1 MNDSSHLSGDEL
13 KDLLAEL
20 FPICRSITGDGVRL
34 TLRRLQ
40 AIAEFDIV
48 EIPSGTQAFDWEVP
62 LEWRVHAAYV
72 ARQDGSRI
80 VDFQDNNL
88 HLVSYSAPF
97 RGTVDYQ
104 TLVQHLHSIPDR
116 PDAIPYRTSY
126 YRREWG
132 FCIAHTQLAALDP
145 SAQYEVVVDTELFAG
160 ALTLGEAILK
170 GDSGHEY
177 IVHTY
182 CCHPS
187 MGNDNLSGVVLWA
200 LLLRQLRACRHRHT
214 YRFVIAPETI
224 GTLAYL
230 SRRKRQMANVDGA
243 FVLSTVAGPGAFCL
257 KRSFLGT
264 SSVDRAARLA
274 LVSSGEDFSERAFDV
289 FGSDERQYSS
299 PGFRIPAVTIS
310 RSQYHQYPEYHTSKD
325 DLAFVSVDSLLRC
338 LKAYRF
344 AIDVLEQDAV
354 PTSLSPCGE
363 PMLGRR
369 GLYPQLGG
377 ASHAGGESIDL
388 ARLKGILWTAFSADG
403 AVRLSE
409 IAERR
414 DLRFDDVLFAAREL
428 ERQGLLKLEACRK
441 ERL

>member
-1 MNDSSHLSGDEL
+1 M
-13 KDLLAEL
+13 DLLADL
-20 FPICRSITGDGVRL
+20 FPICRSITGDGVRR

-40 AIAEFDIV
+40 AVAEFDIV

-62 LEWRVHAAYV
+62 PEWRVRAAYV
-72 ARQDGSRI
+72 ARGDGSRI

-88 HLVSYSAPF
+88 HLVGYSVPF
-97 RGTVDYQ
+97 RGTVDFP
-104 TLVQHLHSIPDR
+104 TLFQHLHSLPER
-116 PDAIPYRTSY
+116 PNAIPYRTSY
-126 YRREWG
+126 YRRDWG
-132 FCIAHTQLAALDP
+132 FCMAHNQLTALDP
-145 SAQYEVVVDTELFAG
+145 SARYEVVVDTELFPG
-160 ALTLGEAILK
+160 ALTLGEAILT

-177 IVHTY
+177 LVHAY

-187 MGNDNLSGVVLWA
+187 MGNDNLSGMVLWA
-200 LLLRQLRACRHRHT
+200 LLLRQLRDCRHRHT

-230 SRRKRQMANVDGA
+230 SRCERQMTNVDGA
-243 FVLSTVAGPGAFCL
+243 FVLSTVAGPGTFRL
-257 KRSFLGT
+257 KGSFLGS

-274 LVSSGEDFSERAFDV
+274 LASSGEEFSERAFDV

-310 RSQYHQYPEYHTSKD
+310 RSQYHEYPEYHTSDD
-325 DLAFVSVDSLLRC
+325 DLAFISVDSLSRS
-338 LKAYRF
+338 LKAYRY
-344 AIDVLEQDAV
+344 AIDVLEHDAV
-354 PTSLSPCGE
+354 PRSLAPCGE

-377 ASHAGGESIDL
+377 ASHVSGESTDRD
-388 ARLKGILWTAFSADG
+388 RLSAILWTAFSADG
-403 AVRLSE
+403 SVRLSE

-414 DLRFDDVLFAAREL
+414 NLNFDDVLFAAREL
-428 ERQGLLKLEACRK
+428 KRQGLVELEACRK